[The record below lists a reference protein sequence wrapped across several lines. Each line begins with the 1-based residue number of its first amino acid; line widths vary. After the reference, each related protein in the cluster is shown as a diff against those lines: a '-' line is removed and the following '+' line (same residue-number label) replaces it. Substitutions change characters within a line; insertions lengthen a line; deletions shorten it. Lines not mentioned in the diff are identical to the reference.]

1 MMQRA
6 LSSCARTSRAI
17 RAVSSSGRRVAVI
30 YGSFCKHRESQTDA
44 DVIARALAAE
54 GLEVSEPV
62 EGVAGAWESAARA
75 DALVVCTSTRLGL
88 PPENLAPFADALVG
102 AAGDGA
108 APLGHLRHAVFG
120 NGHENWLSTFMNA
133 PRAIDALLEACGSSR
148 AFARGEANEPCAP
161 LGADQCRVRD
171 WAPAC
176 ARALAGAL
184 GGGDAPAVS
193 HGALWATAASPF
205 HHEFQVWNRSHLRA
219 FYPELDPAYTPPAG
233 DAERHLR
240 RRVARD
246 ARVRLL
252 SEAQGRKPTW

>member
-102 AAGDGA
+102 A
-108 APLGHLRHAVFG
+108 VFG

-133 PRAIDALLEACGSSR
+133 PRAVDALLEACGSSR

-161 LGADQCRVRD
+161 LGADRCRVRD

-219 FYPELDPAYTPPAG
+219 FYPELDPAYAPPAD

-246 ARVRLL
+246 ARARLL

>member
-6 LSSCARTSRAI
+6 LSSCAKASRAI

-108 APLGHLRHAVFG
+108 APLGHLRHFLV
-120 NGHENWLSTFMNA
+120 T
-133 PRAIDALLEACGSSR
+133 
-148 AFARGEANEPCAP
+148 
-161 LGADQCRVRD
+161 
-171 WAPAC
+171 
-176 ARALAGAL
+176 
-184 GGGDAPAVS
+184 GGGVLGLVLLDRFYEEGGCQG
-193 HGALWATAASPF
+193 HMWWANGKLFGRFEPPRIRAS
-205 HHEFQVWNRSHLRA
+205 
-219 FYPELDPAYTPPAG
+219 
-233 DAERHLR
+233 
-240 RRVARD
+240 
-246 ARVRLL
+246 
-252 SEAQGRKPTW
+252 